1 MCIRDRVNPKI
12 KYGTIMKNTIS
23 CFGEVLL
30 PSMSD
35 DNEDI
40 PSLIIRYNCLKIIII
55 LSNSECMIFA
65 S

>member
-1 MCIRDRVNPKI
+1 
-12 KYGTIMKNTIS
+12 MKNTIS